1 MAIADAV
8 FFSAALLFRSSRRS
22 IDKAALWVLG
32 ALPSPLPAMAEAPKD
47 RFVSM
52 GSVTGRLDA
61 FVDLG

>member
-1 MAIADAV
+1 M
-8 FFSAALLFRSSRRS
+8 FFSAALLFLSSKRS

-32 ALPSPLPAMAEAPKD
+32 ALPSALPPMAEAPKD
-47 RFVSM
+47 MFVSI